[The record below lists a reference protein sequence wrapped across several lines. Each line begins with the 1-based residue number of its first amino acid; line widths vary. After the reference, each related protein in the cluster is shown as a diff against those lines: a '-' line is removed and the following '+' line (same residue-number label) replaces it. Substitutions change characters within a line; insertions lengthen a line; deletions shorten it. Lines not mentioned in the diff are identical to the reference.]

1 MVRAALT
8 LLVLGALMLVGAGI
22 TTAIGA
28 SVTNSVATS
37 LTAGSTARLA
47 ADNATSG
54 LGQLASQ
61 MPNIGLVLGAAAIL
75 AIIFGVLFASFSGAG
90 GGRGRRE

>member
-1 MVRAALT
+1 MVQAALS

-22 TTAIGA
+22 ATSIGA
-28 SVTNSVATS
+28 SVTSSIQTGF
-37 LTAGSTARLA
+37 TTGSTQWA
-47 ADNATSG
+47 AAGNATSG

-75 AIIFGVLFASFSGAG
+75 AIIFGVLFATFRG
-90 GGRGRRE
+90 GGRKE

>member
-1 MVRAALT
+1 MVQAALS

-22 TTAIGA
+22 ATSIGA
-28 SVTNSVATS
+28 SVTNSIATG

-75 AIIFGVLFASFSGAG
+75 AIIFGVLFQTFKG
-90 GGRGRRE
+90 GGRAE

>member
-1 MVRAALT
+1 MVQAALS

-22 TTAIGA
+22 ATAIGA
-28 SVTNSVATS
+28 SVTSSIQSS
-37 LTAGSTARLA
+37 LTAGSVANLA
-47 ADNATSG
+47 AGNATSG

-75 AIIFGVLFASFSGAG
+75 AIIFGVLFQTFRGT
-90 GGRGRRE
+90 GRGE